1 MAKKIEF
8 ESAKKSP
15 DADAGKLRTATEDK
29 GIVQQV
35 DKIIQEAVKEG
46 ATEIHLEPLQDTLVI
61 RTRIKGA
68 LRAVDINI
76 PADTKSNV
84 INRIKVLSGMDITR
98 TKIPQS
104 GFFKLTLDESKIE
117 LYTYIMPTLHGEATI
132 IKVQYKQSA
141 TLGLEQL
148 GMTQKMLASFRKAL
162 SRGSGLYLI
171 TGPPGSGKRTTA
183 YASVLEVLKPEMLA
197 MGFDPVIKYEV
208 PGMIQGKPEEKSEF
222 TFAEGIQSVMKQ
234 EPDVAYIGDIT
245 CQEDT
250 RAAIQGA
257 FARRIVLCR
266 MSANDSINA
275 VQNIIDMGVQPFLL
289 AASLAVIINQRL
301 LRRLCKNCRQPYP
314 AEQNIQKELGFRLP
328 EGAKFFHPKGC
339 DACENTGY
347 SGLAAIYELYVPS
360 EELNKLIVAKAS
372 LDSLR
377 QRAVKEGMI
386 SLKMDGITKAMRGLV
401 TVEDVLNSI

>member
-1 MAKKIEF
+1 MVKAQF
-8 ESAKKSP
+8 ESAKKSRE
-15 DADAGKLRTATEDK
+15 ADAGKIRMATEDK

-35 DKIIQEAVKEG
+35 DKIIQEAVEAG
-46 ATEIHLEPLQDTLVI
+46 ATEIHLEPLQDALVI

-68 LRAVDINI
+68 LRAVDIDI
-76 PADTKSNV
+76 PDDMKNNV
-84 INRIKVLSGMDITR
+84 INRIKVLSGMDITK
-98 TKIPQS
+98 TKVPQS
-104 GFFKLTLDESKIE
+104 GFFKLSLEEKKIE
-117 LYTYIMPTLHGEATI
+117 LYTYVMPTLHGEATI

-141 TLGLEQL
+141 TRGLDQL
-148 GMTQKMLASFRKAL
+148 GMTKNMLASFKKSL

-183 YASVLEVLKPEMLA
+183 YAAVLEILKPEMLA

-222 TFAEGIQSVMKQ
+222 TFAEGVQSVMKQ

-245 CQEDT
+245 CHEDA

-257 FARRIVLCR
+257 FAKRVVLCR
-266 MSANDSINA
+266 MTANDCINA

-289 AASLAVIINQRL
+289 AASLSVIINQRI
-301 LRRLCKNCRQPYP
+301 LRRLCKNCHEPYP
-314 AEQNIQKELGFRLP
+314 ADQNIQKELGFRLP

-339 DACENTGY
+339 DTCENTGF
-347 SGLAAIYELYVPS
+347 SGSSAIYELYIPS
-360 EELNKLIVAKAS
+360 EELNKLIVSKAP

>member
-1 MAKKIEF
+1 
-8 ESAKKSP
+8 
-15 DADAGKLRTATEDK
+15 
-29 GIVQQV
+29 
-35 DKIIQEAVKEG
+35 
-46 ATEIHLEPLQDTLVI
+46 
-61 RTRIKGA
+61 
-68 LRAVDINI
+68 
-76 PADTKSNV
+76 
-84 INRIKVLSGMDITR
+84 LS
-98 TKIPQS
+98 
-104 GFFKLTLDESKIE
+104 LDERKIE
-117 LYTYIMPTLHGEATI
+117 LYTYVMPSLHGEATI

-141 TLGLEQL
+141 TLGLDQL
-148 GMTQKMLASFRKAL
+148 GMTKNMLASFKKAL

-183 YASVLEVLKPEMLA
+183 YASILEVLKPEMLA
-197 MGFDPVIKYEV
+197 IGFDPVIKYEL

-245 CQEDT
+245 CHEDA

-257 FARRIVLCR
+257 FAKRVVLCR
-266 MSANDSINA
+266 MTANDCINA
-275 VQNIIDMGVQPFLL
+275 VQNIVDMGVQPFLL
-289 AASLAVIINQRL
+289 AASLSVIINQRI
-301 LRRLCKNCRQPYP
+301 LRRLCKNCREPYP
-314 AEQNIQKELGFRLP
+314 AEQDIQKELGFRLP

-339 DACENTGY
+339 DACENTGF
-347 SGLAAIYELYVPS
+347 SGLAAIYELYIPS
-360 EELNKLIVAKAS
+360 EELNKLIVSKAS

>member
-1 MAKKIEF
+1 MAKAQF
-8 ESAKKSP
+8 ESAKKP
-15 DADAGKLRTATEDK
+15 RDADAGKLRMAIEDK

-35 DKIIQEAVKEG
+35 DKIIQEAVEGG
-46 ATEIHLEPLQDTLVI
+46 ATEIHLEPLQDALVI
-61 RTRIKGA
+61 RTRIKGT
-68 LRAVDINI
+68 LRAVDIDI
-76 PADTKSNV
+76 PVDMKNNV

-104 GFFKLTLDESKIE
+104 GFFKLSLDERKIE
-117 LYTYIMPTLHGEATI
+117 LYTYVMPTLHGEATI

-148 GMTQKMLASFRKAL
+148 GMTKNMLASFRKAL

-183 YASVLEVLKPEMLA
+183 YAAILEVLKPEMLA
-197 MGFDPVIKYEV
+197 IGFDPVIKYEV

-234 EPDVAYIGDIT
+234 EPDVAYIGDII
-245 CQEDT
+245 CHEDA

-257 FARRIVLCR
+257 FAKRVVLCR
-266 MSANDSINA
+266 MTANDCINA

-289 AASLAVIINQRL
+289 AASLSVIINQRI
-301 LRRLCKNCRQPYP
+301 LRRLCKNCREPYP
-314 AEQNIQKELGFRLP
+314 AGQDIQKELGLRLP
-328 EGAKFFHPKGC
+328 EGARFFHPKGC
-339 DACENTGY
+339 DACENTGF
-347 SGLAAIYELYVPS
+347 SGLAAIYELYIPS
-360 EELNKLIVAKAS
+360 EELNKLIVSKAS

-386 SLKMDGITKAMRGLV
+386 SLKMDGITKTMRGLV